1 MKKIKNLFSLNIIC
15 LFIISALLVFFIL
28 KPAYTASVLEINEN
42 DLIIGDIN
50 APITIIEYASLSCI
64 HCKDFHVN
72 TLPQIIE
79 EYVDTKKVKIVFRD
93 FPLNYPALMGSMLL
107 QCIEKNIRYNYL
119 SALFILQSDWVK
131 KDNEV
136 SKNELFKIMQ
146 TGGMTKNQFD
156 ECLNNQ
162 DVEQKILQGLMDAQN
177 EFKIRTTP
185 SFLINDNFLEGNKPF
200 KDFKNIFNKILSNIE

>member
-1 MKKIKNLFSLNIIC
+1 MKKIKNIFSLNIIF
-15 LFIISALLVFFIL
+15 LFIISNLLVFFIL
-28 KPAYTASVLEINEN
+28 KPAYTASILEINEN

-72 TLPQIIE
+72 TLPQIIK

-131 KDNEV
+131 RENEV

-156 ECLNNQ
+156 KCLNNQ
-162 DVEQKILQGLMDAQN
+162 DIEQKILQGLMDAQN

-200 KDFKNIFNKILSNIE
+200 KDFKNIINKILSNTE

>member
-64 HCKDFHVN
+64 HCKDFHTN
-72 TLPQIIE
+72 TLPQIIK

>member
-15 LFIISALLVFFIL
+15 LFIISTLLVFFIL

-64 HCKDFHVN
+64 HCKDFHTN
-72 TLPQIIE
+72 TLPQIIK

-107 QCIEKNIRYNYL
+107 QCIEKNIRYNYR

-131 KDNEV
+131 KDYEV
-136 SKNELFKIMQ
+136 IAEVLSGPVKDRLEEL
-146 TGGMTKNQFD
+146 
-156 ECLNNQ
+156 EHQ
-162 DVEQKILQGLMDAQN
+162 DVY
-177 EFKIRTTP
+177 EFIVSAIADKLGDE
-185 SFLINDNFLEGNKPF
+185 FDNLGESE
-200 KDFKNIFNKILSNIE
+200 IISAAV

>member
-1 MKKIKNLFSLNIIC
+1 MKKIKNLFSLNIIR
-15 LFIISALLVFFIL
+15 LFVISIFLVLFVS
-28 KPAYTASVLEINEN
+28 KSAHTASVLEINKN
-42 DLIIGDIN
+42 DIIIGDIK

-64 HCKDFHVN
+64 HCKDFHTN

-131 KDNEV
+131 QDIEV

-156 ECLNNQ
+156 ECLSNQ
-162 DVEQKILQGLMDAQN
+162 DIEQKILQGLMDAQN
-177 EFKIRTTP
+177 EFTIRTTP
-185 SFLINDNFLEGNKPF
+185 SFLINDTLLEGNKPF
-200 KDFKNIFNKILSNIE
+200 KDFKNIINKILSNIK

>member
-15 LFIISALLVFFIL
+15 LFIISTLLVFFIL

-64 HCKDFHVN
+64 HCKDFHAN

-131 KDNEV
+131 KDTEV

-162 DVEQKILQGLMDAQN
+162 DIEQKILQGLMDAQN

-200 KDFKNIFNKILSNIE
+200 KDFKNIINKILSNIE

>member
-1 MKKIKNLFSLNIIC
+1 MKKIKNIFSLNIIF
-15 LFIISALLVFFIL
+15 LFIISNLLVFFIL
-28 KPAYTASVLEINEN
+28 KPAYTASILEINEN

-72 TLPQIIE
+72 TLPQIIK

-131 KDNEV
+131 KDTEV

-162 DVEQKILQGLMDAQN
+162 DIEQKILLGLMDAQN

-200 KDFKNIFNKILSNIE
+200 KDFKNIINRILSNIE